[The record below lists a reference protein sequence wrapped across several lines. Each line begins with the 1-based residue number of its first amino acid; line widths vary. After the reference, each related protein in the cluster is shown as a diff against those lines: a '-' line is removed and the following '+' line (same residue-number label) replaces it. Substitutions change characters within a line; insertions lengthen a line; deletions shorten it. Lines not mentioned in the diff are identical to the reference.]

1 MLPSGG
7 QPRTGPSSVGQ
18 PGAGQPGTGQPG
30 TGQPGTGQPGTA
42 QAQAGAERE
51 LDVKPASYILR
62 AAGTMIDWL
71 FSMLVMLGC
80 ILLLVATGGGLDAAL
95 ARALVVLILVF
106 GMVVL
111 PTAMELLTHGRS
123 LGRLAVGARIVRDD
137 GGATGFRHAFI
148 RALVGVLEIY
158 MTFGGIAALTGLLN
172 TRSKR
177 LGDLLA
183 GTYSQLERVP
193 HPQPLTLFLPAHLYG
208 WAQTADVG
216 RLPDRLSRRIAQ
228 FVRQAP
234 QLTAAARIGL
244 STELAREA
252 APYVS
257 PLPQVDAESFLVAVA
272 VLRRQRDAAGLALE
286 AERLQ
291 RLEPVL
297 DSLPHGFPD
306 R

>member
-1 MLPSGG
+1 MISMTASAPLLPSGG
-7 QPRTGPSSVGQ
+7 QARAGAPASAV
-18 PGAGQPGTGQPG
+18 PGASV
-30 TGQPGTGQPGTA
+30 
-42 QAQAGAERE
+42 AGHGERE
-51 LDVKPASYILR
+51 LVTGEAVTLDVRPTSYILR

-71 FSMLVMLGC
+71 FSMLVMFGL
-80 ILLLVATGGGLDAAL
+80 IITLLATGAGLDGAL
-95 ARALVVLILVF
+95 QRALVVLILVF
-106 GMVVL
+106 GTVVV
-111 PTAMELLTHGRS
+111 PTAIELLTHGRS

-137 GGATGFRHAFI
+137 GGGTGFRHAFI

-172 TRSKR
+172 SRSKR

-183 GTYSQLERVP
+183 GTYSQMERVP
-193 HPQPLTLFLPAHLYG
+193 RPQPLPLFLPPQLYG
-208 WAQTADVG
+208 WAQTADVA

-234 QLTAAARIGL
+234 QLTAAARLGL

-257 PLPQVDAESFLVAVA
+257 PLPPVDAETFLVAVA

-286 AERLQ
+286 AERL
-291 RLEPVL
+291 RTLEPVL
-297 DSLPHGFPD
+297 DALPHSFPD

>member
-1 MLPSGG
+1 MTASAPILPSGG
-7 QPRTGPSSVGQ
+7 LPNAGLSSPGPRGAA
-18 PGAGQPGTGQPG
+18 PG
-30 TGQPGTGQPGTA
+30 
-42 QAQAGAERE
+42 ERE
-51 LDVKPASYILR
+51 LITGEAVTLDVKPASYILR

-80 ILLLVATGGGLDAAL
+80 VLLLVATGGGLDQAL
-95 ARALVVLILVF
+95 IRVLIVLILVF
-106 GMVVL
+106 GTVIL
-111 PTAMELLTHGRS
+111 PTAMELLTRGRS

-148 RALVGVLEIY
+148 RALTGVLEIY
-158 MTFGGIAALTGLLN
+158 LTFGGIAALTGLLN
-172 TRSKR
+172 SRSKR

-193 HPQPLTLFLPAHLYG
+193 KPQPLALYLPPQLSA
-208 WAQTADVG
+208 WAVNADVG

-257 PLPQVDAESFLVAVA
+257 PLPPVDAETFLVGVA
-272 VLRRQRDAAGLALE
+272 VLRRRRDAAGLALE

-291 RLEPVL
+291 RLQPVL
-297 DSLPHGFPD
+297 DALPHSFPD

>member
-1 MLPSGG
+1 MIAMTASAPLLPSGG
-7 QPRTGPSSVGQ
+7 LSATTAGRQATG
-18 PGAGQPGTGQPG
+18 
-30 TGQPGTGQPGTA
+30 
-42 QAQAGAERE
+42 ERE
-51 LDVKPASYILR
+51 LITGEAVTLDVKPASYILR
-62 AAGTMIDWL
+62 AAGTIIDWL
-71 FSMLVMLGC
+71 FAMLVMFGC
-80 ILLLVATGGGLDAAL
+80 ILIIVATGGGLDEAL
-95 ARALVVLILVF
+95 LRALIVLVLVF
-106 GMVVL
+106 GMVIL
-111 PTAMELLTHGRS
+111 PTAMELLTRGRS

-137 GGATGFRHAFI
+137 GGAIGFRHAFI
-148 RALVGVLEIY
+148 RALAGVLEIFL
-158 MTFGGIAALTGLLN
+158 TFGGIAALTGLLN
-172 TRSKR
+172 SRSKR

-193 HPQPLTLFLPAHLYG
+193 RPQPLALALPPQLAG
-208 WAQTADVG
+208 WAMTADVG

-234 QLTAAARIGL
+234 QLTAGARHGL

-257 PLPQVDAESFLVAVA
+257 PLPQTDAESFLVAVA

-286 AERLQ
+286 AERLR

-297 DSLPHGFPD
+297 DALPHSFPD